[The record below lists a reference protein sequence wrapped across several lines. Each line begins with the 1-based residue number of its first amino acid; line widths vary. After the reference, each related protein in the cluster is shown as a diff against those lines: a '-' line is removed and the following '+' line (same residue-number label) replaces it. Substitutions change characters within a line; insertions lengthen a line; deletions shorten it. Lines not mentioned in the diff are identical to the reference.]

1 MAVENPTAANVSL
14 WTHFFKQELG
24 LDGRRA
30 RSGDYLSRAAAAAV
44 STWLTVTMAPRIGR
58 LYRENAPQ
66 VTGFGF
72 TASGSERAE
81 PPVPPELRR
90 SEFAPRRE
98 STAPERRRHYE
109 RRSNST
115 AGATSAA
122 TTRSETATITH

>member
-14 WTHFFKQELG
+14 WTHFLKHELG

-30 RSGDYLSRAAAAAV
+30 RSSDNLSRATAAAV
-44 STWLTVTMAPRIGR
+44 STWLTLMMAPRIGR
-58 LYRENAPQ
+58 LYRENAPH
-66 VTGFGF
+66 VTSFGF
-72 TASGSERAE
+72 TASGRDHVE
-81 PPVPPELRR
+81 PPVPPEMRR
-90 SEFAPRRE
+90 AEFAPRRE

-122 TTRSETATITH
+122 TTRSETATISH